1 MGTVP
6 KDRSAATAHVELD
19 ELKRRFARFVHRVD
33 IAGEIAARPWQAV
46 GLAAAAGA
54 AFAFARPR
62 KGSDGLAGR
71 DKLVDAALSAIG
83 VLALRAVRDV
93 AWTHAAE
100 ALRRWWGEAAE
111 SGTEWGYG
119 LRATGFGKK
128 PESHS

>member
-6 KDRSAATAHVELD
+6 TDRSAATEHVEID

-54 AFAFARPR
+54 AFAFTRPR
-62 KGSDGLAGR
+62 KVGDGASWR
-71 DKLVDAALSAIG
+71 EKLVDAALSAIG

-93 AWTHAAE
+93 AWTQAAD
-100 ALRRWWGEAAE
+100 AIKRWWDEAAE
-111 SGTEWGYG
+111 GEY
-119 LRATGFGKK
+119 RAGAFVQPRTTMR
-128 PESHS
+128 H